1 MEVRTS
7 DEMKRIV
14 ELANE
19 LVWKTPDLDLLREHP
34 ENEYALIAQTLQTQL
49 KKSHAR
55 GTLFLPDLRAFDNT
69 SVGVFSDY
77 GGESTGDYYV
87 YSALVCGYGV
97 TGVFNTRMKSIR
109 AEHHLGDK
117 EIAFKDFGM
126 GQLLRALPDYLA
138 ALNNSVPGFLCSV
151 VVDKKLTTLFGSPE
165 DSTLSELLRAEG
177 LGNWK
182 PQVAEKLLRV
192 VHLTAFLAA
201 LLTHNGQKIIW
212 MSDHDAICP
221 NEKKHTDTLSLFG
234 RVLGVYTRPGCT
246 FPIVGGAMPFA
257 ERSVE
262 MMDLLSAP
270 DVVAGSLGDYLTKRD
285 SMRHDEIT
293 VKEGTREVL
302 RWLTHDGLCLKKAT
316 FVLRRNA
323 TGGIEGGTL
332 EFQLP
337 DPAES
342 ALLVPIRM

>member
-1 MEVRTS
+1 MEIRAS
-7 DEMKRIV
+7 AEMHRIV
-14 ELANE
+14 ELANQ
-19 LVWKTPDLDLLREHP
+19 LVWNAPDLDLLRGHP

-55 GTLFLPDLRAFDNT
+55 GTLSLPDLRAFDNT

-77 GGESTGDYYV
+77 GGESTGDYFV
-87 YSALVCGYGV
+87 YSALVCGYGI
-97 TGVFNTRMKSIR
+97 TGEFNTRMKAVR
-109 AEHHLGDK
+109 AKHHLGEK

-138 ALNNSVPGFLCSV
+138 ALNSSVPGFLCSL

-165 DSTLSELLRAEG
+165 DSTLSELLCAEG

-192 VHLTAFLAA
+192 VHFTAFLAA

-221 NEKKHTDTLSLFG
+221 NEEKHTNMLSLFG
-234 RVLGVYTRPGCT
+234 RILGVYTRYGCT
-246 FPIVGGAMPFA
+246 FPIVGGAIPFE

-285 SMRHDEIT
+285 SMRHDEIR

-316 FVLRRNA
+316 FVLRKNA
-323 TGGIEGGTL
+323 TGAIEGGTL
-332 EFQLP
+332 EFQPLEQ
-337 DPAES
+337 AEEVLFIPVS
-342 ALLVPIRM
+342 M